1 MLDNFH
7 LRSHREIFM
16 TTTTYTPHPLDTSHV
31 ALPKSLLPL
40 LEQLAENT
48 HEVWAAQRIKD
59 GWTYGPK
66 RDDIKKQHQ
75 CLVPYDQL
83 PESEK
88 VYDRQSAEEALKSV
102 LVLGY
107 EIRLK

>member
-1 MLDNFH
+1 VPPYH
-7 LRSHREIFM
+7 
-16 TTTTYTPHPLDTSHV
+16 PHPLDTSHV
-31 ALPKSLLPL
+31 ALPESLLPL

-48 HEVWAAQRIKD
+48 HEVWAAQRIKE

-66 RDDIKKQHQ
+66 RDDAHKHHP

-88 VYDRQSAEEALKSV
+88 VYDRQTASETLKAV
-102 LVLGY
+102 IALGY
-107 EIRLK
+107 EIRK